1 MKRISF
7 LSAVFVLVFC
17 AVSCKI
23 GEEAYVISFDANG
36 GKGTVPDS
44 ITVEYGD
51 YYTLPYPYNLSK
63 SGYVF
68 DMWSTSPNVR
78 EGHTLYAD
86 QETSWTTRDIDGL
99 IFYAVWKDSG
109 LFSYSYLE
117 ESDSYSIACKDSSIS
132 SVEIPSDYEGKPI
145 TTIKASA
152 FADNSC
158 LEEVIIPD
166 TVTTIEKS
174 AFENCISLRNIEI
187 PASVKTI
194 GKSAFKNCKALTKI
208 VIPKSV
214 ETIGRLAFSDCENL
228 KKVTFSGSVYIG
240 QAAFHSCS
248 ALESITFSSSD
259 KAATIDEYAFF
270 NCSKLKN
277 ISIPSNYTAINSCAF
292 ASCSSL
298 ESITVANGN
307 TTYYS
312 SNNCL
317 IEKTTKVLIAGCKN
331 SIIPADVTA
340 IWDYAFFRM
349 SGLTS
354 ITIPTS
360 VTRIEGKALAVSDL
374 TINYEGSEAQWE
386 KISKASNWAG
396 DYTPTI
402 TYKSTT

>member
-86 QETSWTTRDIDGL
+86 QETSWTTRDTDGI
-99 IFYAVWKDSG
+99 IFYAIWKDSG

-117 ESDSYSIACKDSSIS
+117 ESDSYSIACNDSSIS

-166 TVTTIEKS
+166 TVTTIEKN
-174 AFENCISLRNIEI
+174 AFE
-187 PASVKTI
+187 
-194 GKSAFKNCKALTKI
+194 NCKALTKI

-214 ETIGRLAFSDCENL
+214 KTIGRLAFSDCENL
-228 KKVTFSGSVYIG
+228 KKVTFLGSVYIG
-240 QAAFHSCS
+240 NAAFHSCS

-259 KAATIDEYAFF
+259 IY
-270 NCSKLKN
+270 NSSKWQYGIL
-277 ISIPSNYTAINSCAF
+277 
-292 ASCSSL
+292 
-298 ESITVANGN
+298 
-307 TTYYS
+307 
-312 SNNCL
+312 
-317 IEKTTKVLIAGCKN
+317 
-331 SIIPADVTA
+331 
-340 IWDYAFFRM
+340 
-349 SGLTS
+349 
-354 ITIPTS
+354 
-360 VTRIEGKALAVSDL
+360 
-374 TINYEGSEAQWE
+374 QQ
-386 KISKASNWAG
+386 
-396 DYTPTI
+396 
-402 TYKSTT
+402 

>member
-86 QETSWTTRDIDGL
+86 QETSWTTRDTDGI
-99 IFYAVWKDSG
+99 IFYAIWKDSG

-117 ESDSYSIACKDSSIS
+117 ESDSYSIACNDSSIS

-174 AFENCISLRNIEI
+174 AFENC
-187 PASVKTI
+187 
-194 GKSAFKNCKALTKI
+194 KALTKI

-214 ETIGRLAFSDCENL
+214 ETIGKSAFSDCENL
-228 KKVTFSGSVYIG
+228 KKVTFLGSVYIG
-240 QAAFHSCS
+240 NAAFHSCS

-307 TTYYS
+307 TAYYS
-312 SNNCL
+312 SDNCL
-317 IEKTTKVLIAGCKN
+317 IEKNTKVLIAGCKN
-331 SIIPADVTA
+331 SRIPADVTV

-349 SGLTS
+349 SGLSS

-360 VTRIEGKALAVSDL
+360 VTRIEKKAFAVSDL

-396 DYTPTI
+396 DYNPTI